1 VTDDYQAGDIID
13 GRYRILSRIGGGGM
27 ANVYLAE
34 DTTLGRRVAVK
45 MLHRRFVEDAKFVE
59 RFRREAKAAAGLNH
73 PNIVG
78 VYDWGQV
85 GSENYIVMEYVEGE
99 TLKDLIRRR
108 DRLPGGEAV
117 AIALELLAAVG
128 AAHSNGVVH
137 RDIKSQNILLDRE
150 GRSKVTD
157 FGIAQAGDPGMTEAG
172 SILGTAQYLAP
183 EQARGEAVDE
193 RSDLYSV
200 GVVLYEMLT
209 GRVPFRGDSAVTV
222 ALKHVNELPPEPAGL
237 VPGLPYSLN
246 QIVLKALAK
255 DPNRRYGSAAEFAAD
270 LRAAQ
275 AGGPLRAATF
285 DAADERTQI
294 VAPVAIPGEQ
304 ATRVMSAARGATP
317 VRGGRNGAVN
327 SRPSRR
333 RRPPLWVILV
343 ILAALAAVAAGGVL
357 IYRAAFG
364 SSSGVPSVVGLSEQ
378 AAHDKLTEAGYKI
391 NRHVEYSD
399 QFDHG
404 FVSRQQPK
412 AGTVLRSGGIVDI
425 WVSKGSTT
433 VALKDLTGLTAAG
446 VADYLRSQGLLGV
459 QKTGRSSL
467 VQQGQVYKQNPS
479 PGDVKRGST
488 VTYWVSGG
496 VPPVIVP
503 DVTLMS
509 GTDAAARLNADG
521 LNVGASTSLASD
533 TVPIGEVISQN
544 PAAGDKVDKGS
555 KVNLV
560 ISSGP
565 TSSPTPS
572 VTPTATPSSSPTSG
586 LVAVPSVVTMAQ
598 ADAEAALKAKG
609 FLVAISNVSGTGQPV
624 GTVVDQNPPALA
636 KAPAGSTITISV
648 AQ

>member
-1 VTDDYQAGDIID
+1 VTDDYQAGEVID
-13 GRYRILSRIGGGGM
+13 GRYRILGKIGGGGM

-45 MLHRRFVEDAKFVE
+45 LLHRRFVEDAKFVE

-85 GSENYIVMEYVEGE
+85 GSENYIVMEYVEGD
-99 TLKDLIRRR
+99 TLKELIRRR
-108 DRLPGGEAV
+108 GRLPGGEAV

-128 AAHSNGVVH
+128 AAHGNAVIH
-137 RDIKSQNILLDRE
+137 RDVKSQNILMDRA
-150 GRSKVTD
+150 GRVKVTD

-183 EQARGEAVDE
+183 EQARGEPVDE

-209 GRVPFRGDSAVTV
+209 GRVPFKGDSAVTV
-222 ALKHVNELPPEPAGL
+222 ALKHVNELPPEPAEL

-275 AGGPLRAATF
+275 TGGPLRAAAF
-285 DAADERTQI
+285 DPADERTQV
-294 VAPVAIPGEQ
+294 VAPIAIPGEQ
-304 ATRVMSAARGATP
+304 ATRVMSAARAGAP
-317 VRGGRNGAVN
+317 VRGGRNGAAN
-327 SRPSRR
+327 GRLPRR
-333 RRPPLWVILV
+333 RRPPVWVILV
-343 ILAALAAVAAGGVL
+343 VLAALAAVAAGGVL
-357 IYRAAFG
+357 IYNAAFG
-364 SSSGVPSVVGLSEQ
+364 SSGGVPGVVGLSEQ
-378 AAHDKLTEAGYKI
+378 AAHDKLTEAGYKVA
-391 NRHVEYSD
+391 RHDEYSD
-399 QFDHG
+399 QFAAG

-412 AGTVLRSGGIVDI
+412 AGISLRSGGIVDI

-433 VALKDLTGLTAAG
+433 VSLKDLTGLPAAE
-446 VADYLRSQGLLGV
+446 VTDYLKTNGLVGDRH
-459 QKTGRSSL
+459 TGRSDA
-467 VQQGQVYKQNPS
+467 VAPGEVYRQSPS

-488 VTYWVSGG
+488 VAYWVSGG
-496 VPPVIVP
+496 VPQVVVP

-509 GTDAAARLNADG
+509 GADAAAKLNADG
-521 LNVGASTSLASD
+521 LNVGASTSQASD
-533 TVPIGEVISQN
+533 TVPIGEVISQDP
-544 PAAGDKVDKGS
+544 PAGRKVDKGS
-555 KVNLV
+555 KVDLV

-565 TSSPTPS
+565 TSSPSPS

-586 LVAVPSVVTMAQ
+586 LVTVPSVITMDQ
-598 ADAEAALKAKG
+598 GTAEQTLKAQG
-609 FLVAISNVSGTGQPV
+609 FLVVVSKVTGGVQPT
-624 GTVVDQNPPALA
+624 GTVVDQDPPPNSRAG
-636 KAPAGSTITISV
+636 PGSTVTIFV